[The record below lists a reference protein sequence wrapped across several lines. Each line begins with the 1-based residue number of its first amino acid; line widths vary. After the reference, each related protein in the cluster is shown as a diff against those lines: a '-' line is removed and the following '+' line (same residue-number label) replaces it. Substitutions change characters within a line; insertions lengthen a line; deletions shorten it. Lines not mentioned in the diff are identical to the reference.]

1 MCGLEEPGASA
12 CEVTRDND
20 EHRETVGLC
29 LVARLIVRQKGK
41 HKQLMA
47 QGVRPQG
54 APDVTDS

>member
-1 MCGLEEPGASA
+1 MCGLEEPSASA
-12 CEVTRDND
+12 YEVTRDDD
-20 EHRETVGLC
+20 EHCETVGLC

-54 APDVTDS
+54 PPPQCD